1 MAWPCFSHQPSH
13 PRPSTCRASSR
24 RNGHDRLWASCSPSC
39 PKAVPLLNP
48 PPPISASPV
57 RPATLSSGSLCGEGF
72 SNSSRVGCSLRD
84 AVPFVQGFS
93 APTTELPR
101 EASPCARSVREPI
114 PGHGLSPGV
123 VPVFKPGELGT
134 EALESDLNS
143 NPGSAACLLP
153 DTFPRL
159 HLLVHK
165 KETQTDLCGRLR
177 EKRWAERLAQCRTHP
192 GLNEQQWFTKL

>member
-24 RNGHDRLWASCSPSC
+24 QNGHDRLWASCSPSC
-39 PKAVPLLNP
+39 PKAVPLLN

-101 EASPCARSVREPI
+101 GGLSMCARRQGANPRAWA
-114 PGHGLSPGV
+114 
-123 VPVFKPGELGT
+123 VPRGGASIQT
-134 EALESDLNS
+134 GRAGNR
-143 NPGSAACLLP
+143 GS
-153 DTFPRL
+153 
-159 HLLVHK
+159 
-165 KETQTDLCGRLR
+165 
-177 EKRWAERLAQCRTHP
+177 
-192 GLNEQQWFTKL
+192 